1 MFGYLSKKNRRM
13 FHYLLRFSVIV
24 CKRIEEHIVFLRKR
38 IVEYS
43 AIFCKELSNVRLS
56 FAKESSNVQ
65 LSFAKESSNVCSVI
79 VCKRIVKCLFGYRLQ
94 KNHQMFVRLSFA
106 KESSNI
112 RLSFPPLDILW
123 KEASS
128 QIVPVILNRRKK

>member
-1 MFGYLSKKNRRM
+1 MFGYLSQKSCQM
-13 FHYLLRFSVIV
+13 FGYLLQKNHQMS
-24 CKRIEEHIVFLRKR
+24 
-38 IVEYS
+38 
-43 AIFCKELSNVRLS
+43 
-56 FAKESSNVQ
+56 
-65 LSFAKESSNVCSVI
+65 
-79 VCKRIVKCLFGYRLQ
+79 GYRLQ

-128 QIVPVILNRRKK
+128 QIVLVMLNRRKKFVKIKLS

>member
-1 MFGYLSKKNRRM
+1 MFGYLLQKNHQM
-13 FHYLLRFSVIV
+13 F
-24 CKRIEEHIVFLRKR
+24 
-38 IVEYS
+38 
-43 AIFCKELSNVRLS
+43 
-56 FAKESSNVQ
+56 VQ

-79 VCKRIVKCLFGYRLQ
+79 VCKRIVKCLVLVFKRIIKCLFGYHLQ

-112 RLSFPPLDILW
+112 RLSFPPLYILW

-128 QIVPVILNRRKK
+128 QIVPVILNRRKKNRKNQIVLESVFGLTKPFMFFSLTVSST